1 MLYHLLVPLARDH
14 ILFNVF
20 RYLTFRSLM
29 ALITALVISLVV
41 GPWLVRRL
49 RAVQNGGETIRE
61 DTPGAPSPEEG
72 HADHGGRPHRG
83 RHRRLHPAV
92 GEPPQPLRLGGRC

>member
-1 MLYHLLVPLARDH
+1 VLYYLLVPLARDH

-49 RAVQNGGETIRE
+49 RRVQNGGETIR
-61 DTPGAPSPEEG
+61 
-72 HADHGGRPHRG
+72 
-83 RHRRLHPAV
+83 
-92 GEPPQPLRLGGRC
+92 